1 MAKDHRLALD
11 RYIDFT
17 KDPFIKKRQV
27 NFDDSFSSK
36 PSSGKAPWM
45 PSRFTEEDLLRRV
58 QTRKLQLNPTLNF
71 VGNVPEE
78 YEVFANI
85 GRFTR
90 KEGYDFENGRPNT
103 VLRPEDQPGFSPV
116 WVEAYR
122 ISPTINPDKRATNPM
137 PRVANPDPKGY
148 MMATAE
154 KRALNEAEDNKS
166 VAQLLSKPTENNNEQ
181 TFKKNN
187 ETPEKNNKDPKDAQI
202 KSPIMKEKGK

>member
-1 MAKDHRLALD
+1 MAKDYRLALD

-17 KDPFIKKRQV
+17 KDPFIAKRKV
-27 NFDDSFSSK
+27 DFDDSFASK

-58 QTRKLQLNPTLNF
+58 QTRKLKLNPTLNF
-71 VGNVPEE
+71 VGDHPEE

-90 KEGYDFENGRPNT
+90 KEGYDFEAGRPRT
-103 VLRPEDQPGFSPV
+103 MMRPEDQPGFSPV

-122 ISPTINPDKRATNPM
+122 ISPTVNPDKRASNPM

-148 MMATAE
+148 MMAAAE
-154 KRALNEAEDNKS
+154 KRALNEVEGNKS
-166 VAQLLSKPTENNNEQ
+166 VSQLISSKPEDKAAVFKRNNEEV
-181 TFKKNN
+181 KK
-187 ETPEKNNKDPKDAQI
+187 A
-202 KSPIMKEKGK
+202 

>member
-11 RYIDFT
+11 RYVDFT
-17 KDPFIKKRQV
+17 KDPFREKRQV
-27 NFDDSFSSK
+27 NFNDSFSSK

-71 VGNVPEE
+71 VGDTPEE

-90 KEGYDFENGRPNT
+90 KEGYNFEEGRPNT
-103 VLRPEDQPGFSPV
+103 TLRPEEQPGFSPV

-122 ISPTINPDKRATNPM
+122 ISPTVKPDKRASNPM

-148 MMATAE
+148 MMAAAE
-154 KRALNEAEDNKS
+154 ERALKEVESDKS
-166 VAQLLSKPTENNNEQ
+166 VAQLLSSSSENNKE
-181 TFKKNN
+181 TF
-187 ETPEKNNKDPKDAQI
+187 
-202 KSPIMKEKGK
+202 

>member
-17 KDPFIKKRQV
+17 KDPFRERRQV
-27 NFDDSFSSK
+27 NFNDSFSSK

-71 VGNVPEE
+71 VGDTPEE

-90 KEGYDFENGRPNT
+90 KEGYNFEEGRPNT
-103 VLRPEDQPGFSPV
+103 TLRPEEQPGFSPV

-122 ISPTINPDKRATNPM
+122 ISPTVKPDKRASNPM

-148 MMATAE
+148 MMAAAE
-154 KRALNEAEDNKS
+154 ERALKEVEGDKS
-166 VAQLLSKPTENNNEQ
+166 VAQLLSSSSEDNKEL
-181 TFKKNN
+181 FKKNN
-187 ETPEKNNKDPKDAQI
+187 EEPKEA
-202 KSPIMKEKGK
+202 

>member
-11 RYIDFT
+11 RYVDFT
-17 KDPFIKKRQV
+17 KDPFREKRQV
-27 NFDDSFSSK
+27 NFNDSFSSK

-71 VGNVPEE
+71 VGSTPEE

-90 KEGYDFENGRPNT
+90 KEGYNFEEGRPNT
-103 VLRPEDQPGFSPV
+103 TLRPEEQPGFSPV

-122 ISPTINPDKRATNPM
+122 ISPTVKPDKRASNPM

-148 MMATAE
+148 MMAAAE
-154 KRALNEAEDNKS
+154 ERALKEVESDKS
-166 VAQLLSKPTENNNEQ
+166 VAQLLSSSSENNKE

-187 ETPEKNNKDPKDAQI
+187 EEPKEA
-202 KSPIMKEKGK
+202 

>member
-17 KDPFIKKRQV
+17 KDPFREKRQV
-27 NFDDSFSSK
+27 NFNDSFSSK

-71 VGNVPEE
+71 VGDTPEE

-90 KEGYDFENGRPNT
+90 KEGYNFEEGRPNT
-103 VLRPEDQPGFSPV
+103 TLRPEEQPGFSPV

-122 ISPTINPDKRATNPM
+122 ISPTVKPDKRASNPM

-148 MMATAE
+148 MMAAAE
-154 KRALNEAEDNKS
+154 ERALKEVEGDKS
-166 VAQLLSKPTENNNEQ
+166 VAQLLSSSSEDNKE

-187 ETPEKNNKDPKDAQI
+187 EEPKEA
-202 KSPIMKEKGK
+202 